1 MPVVNTLTVT
11 SIALFAGLAVA
22 AAADKDVRFAP
33 GPASRYSTRQT
44 IDKVT
49 VAAVPYTTEE
59 QVRSAFGK
67 LDPNKYGILP
77 LLLVIRNDGDQT
89 LRLDSLKIEY
99 ITPGRTHI
107 DSTPAKD
114 VPYVSGNIK
123 QPRIENSPL
132 PTGSPRVSRKKNPL
146 AGGQIDVRAFSA
158 RMLPPGEQ
166 ASGFF
171 YFQSLNRHGS
181 KVYLTGIREAASGK
195 ELFYFEIPL
204 TVDGAP

>member
-1 MPVVNTLTVT
+1 
-11 SIALFAGLAVA
+11 LAVA
-22 AAADKDVRFAP
+22 NAADKEVRFAP
-33 GPASRYSTRQT
+33 GPASSYATKQT

-49 VAAVPYTTEE
+49 IAAIPYTTEE
-59 QVRSAFGK
+59 QVHSAFGK

-77 LLLVIRNDGDQT
+77 VLIVIHNESDQT
-89 LRLDSLKIEY
+89 LRLDSLRLEY
-99 ITPGRTHI
+99 ITPSRTHI
-107 DSTPAKD
+107 DPTPAKD

-123 QPRIENSPL
+123 QPKIENSPL

-158 RMLPPGEQ
+158 KMLPPGEQ

-171 YFQSLNRHGS
+171 YFQTLNRYGS

-204 TVDGAP
+204 SYDGTR

>member
-1 MPVVNTLTVT
+1 MTVVSTLAVT
-11 SIALFAGLAVA
+11 SIALFAGLTA
-22 AAADKDVRFAP
+22 ANAADKEPRFAP
-33 GPASRYSTRQT
+33 GPATSYAARQT
-44 IDKVT
+44 NNNVT
-49 VAAVPYTTEE
+49 VAAIPYITED

-77 LLLVIRNDGDQT
+77 LLVVIQNDGKQAI
-89 LRLDSLKIEY
+89 RLDGIKIEY

-107 DSTPAKD
+107 GATPARD
-114 VPYVSGNIK
+114 VPYISGNIR

-171 YFQSLNRHGS
+171 YFQTLNRLGS
-181 KVYLTGIREAASGK
+181 KVYLTGLREAASET
-195 ELFYFEIPL
+195 ELFYFEISL
-204 TVDGAP
+204 TNNGTQ

>member
-11 SIALFAGLAVA
+11 SIALFGGFAL
-22 AAADKDVRFAP
+22 AAADKDLHFAP
-33 GPASRYSTRQT
+33 GPASSYPTRQT
-44 IDKVT
+44 IEKVT
-49 VAAVPYTTEE
+49 IAAIPYTSEE

-77 LLLVIRNDGDQT
+77 LLIVVHNESDQT
-89 LRLDSLKIEY
+89 LRLDNLKLEY
-99 ITPGRTHI
+99 ITPSRTHI
-107 DSTPAKD
+107 DATAAKD

-123 QPRIENSPL
+123 QPKIENSPL

-158 RMLPPGEQ
+158 RMLPQGEQ

-171 YFQSLNRHGS
+171 YFQTLSRMGAKL
-181 KVYLTGIREAASGK
+181 YLTGIREAASGK

-204 TVDGAP
+204 SYDGTR

>member
-11 SIALFAGLAVA
+11 SIALFGGFAL

-33 GPASRYSTRQT
+33 GPAASYPTKQT
-44 IDKVT
+44 IEKVT
-49 VAAVPYTTEE
+49 IAAIPYTSEE

-77 LLLVIRNDGDQT
+77 LLIVVHNESDQT
-89 LRLDSLKIEY
+89 LRLDNLKLEY
-99 ITPGRTHI
+99 ITPSRTHI
-107 DSTPAKD
+107 DATAAKD

-123 QPRIENSPL
+123 QPKIENSPL

-158 RMLPPGEQ
+158 RMLPKGEQ

-171 YFQSLNRHGS
+171 YFQTLNRMGA
-181 KVYLTGIREAASGK
+181 KLYLTGIREAASGK

-204 TVDGAP
+204 SYDGTR